1 MKRLLRSTAATLA
14 GSWHDLCVQSPIIPV
29 QGLTVI
35 GLMGKRTLMHPDI
48 DRSPQ
53 TMPQALGDLRA
64 LAAWYREYAEL
75 AGNPS
80 IWASRVMTAE
90 DLEREASDLEQRLV

>member
-1 MKRLLRSTAATLA
+1 MQSLAA
-14 GSWHDLCVQSPIIPV
+14 
-29 QGLTVI
+29 I
-35 GLMGKRTLMHPDI
+35 GLRRRWEGTLINPDV

-53 TMPQALGDLRA
+53 TTPRALGDLRA

-80 IWASRVMTAE
+80 IWAGRVMTAE
-90 DLEREASDLEQRLV
+90 DLEREASDLEQRLVRRQDTD

>member
-1 MKRLLRSTAATLA
+1 MKRLLRSTAPTLA
-14 GSWHDLCVQSPIIPV
+14 GFWHDLCVQSPIIPV
-29 QGLTVI
+29 QSLIAI
-35 GLMGKRTLMHPDI
+35 GRMGKETMINPDV

>member
-1 MKRLLRSTAATLA
+1 M
-14 GSWHDLCVQSPIIPV
+14 IN
-29 QGLTVI
+29 
-35 GLMGKRTLMHPDI
+35 PDI

-90 DLEREASDLEQRLV
+90 DLEREASDLEQRFGVRHQDTDL